1 MIELSQLNGITVVVN
16 CDLIETI
23 ESIPETKVSL
33 TTGKYFLVAENREEV
48 VNKVVAYRRRI
59 LKDLFEV
66 HIEYTQVSKC

>member
-1 MIELSQLNGITVVVN
+1 MIELTQLNGITVIVN

-33 TTGKYFLVAENREEV
+33 TTGKYVLVAENREEV
-48 VNKVVAYRRRI
+48 ISKVVAYRRRI

-66 HIEYTQVSKC
+66 NIRGPEEK

>member
-66 HIEYTQVSKC
+66 HIREPKEE